1 MAARL
6 SQPLPCEGLYQVIFR
21 RPLPMDDREF
31 TNCSPIFI
39 EMGEFYLWKLR
50 SIYFPAERFSQILL
64 TGSQFLSVFRRSHH
78 FKSQKITYGYDS
90 NEPLG
95 LLQ

>member
-1 MAARL
+1 MAAHL
-6 SQPLPCEGLYQVIFR
+6 SEPLPCEGLYQIIFR

-31 TNCSPIFI
+31 PNCSPIFI

-50 SIYFPAERFSQILL
+50 SIYFPAERYS
-64 TGSQFLSVFRRSHH
+64 FLFLRSSHH
-78 FKSQKITYGYDS
+78 YKSPEITYGYDS
-90 NEPLG
+90 SVPLG